1 MPINSN
7 NHAYSGNTHSYAEA
21 TEPPTYYEAAKPPPA
36 YTEKTSVHF
45 KQPSHMAGDDQPYG
59 AETGIPT
66 RRKQLGNDRNASL
79 IGTHSARPSS
89 TNRVLTQPAAV

>member
-36 YTEKTSVHF
+36 YTEKPASTSNSQATW
-45 KQPSHMAGDDQPYG
+45 QPTINLTALRLGYQP
-59 AETGIPT
+59 EE
-66 RRKQLGNDRNASL
+66 NSL
-79 IGTHSARPSS
+79 AMIGTPR
-89 TNRVLTQPAAV
+89 